1 MRWFN
6 NLSFRYKLM
15 LPLGLLAALILF
27 MALTALFVIRDL
39 GSTTQE
45 IIRTDIASV
54 NYLLQADRDLYQAL
68 VAERSMIFV
77 DVESEKFKKL
87 SQSHSENVQQ
97 AHDRLDKFMQ
107 LAEQAGFA
115 ETEGMLPQFES
126 YRKLRDQWEAL
137 TKEIVKQRAT
147 NSRTGRNTA
156 IEMSFGNSAAAFKT
170 MRDTIDQLSEKIIKR
185 IDRISRE
192 SDASVAAGTLHTT
205 ILVVVGVVL
214 CILLAVLFPLL
225 VVRPMC
231 QLILHLQDIAE
242 GEGDLT
248 VRLDEKSHDEMGQ
261 VARAFNKF
269 INKLQGIIT
278 QVASSS
284 TQVSTASEELSLSS
298 KQSSELT
305 SRQRN
310 ETEQVATAI
319 NEMTATVGEV
329 AKSAS
334 EAARAADQSDTEA
347 TEGRQVVFKTVEA
360 IDNLVNEVER
370 SAQVISRLK
379 NESET
384 IGSVLDVIKGIAEQT
399 NLLALNAAIEAAR
412 AGEQGRGFA
421 VVADEV
427 RTLAQRTQESTQ
439 EIEKMIAALQNGAS
453 EAESVMQ
460 QSRDL
465 AHSTVEQAGHA
476 GESLEAITRSVAT
489 IRDMNTQIASAAEEQ
504 SAVAG
509 ELNRNITN
517 IHQVSEE
524 SEQQANSM
532 NSACSELARMGEQLQ
547 QLVGRFKV

>member
-27 MALTALFVIRDL
+27 MALIALFVIREL
-39 GSTTQE
+39 GSTTEE
-45 IIRTDIASV
+45 IIITDIASV

-77 DVESEKFKKL
+77 DVESENFKKL
-87 SQSHSENVQQ
+87 TTSHDENVEQ
-97 AHDRLDKFMQ
+97 AHTRIEKFIQ
-107 LAEQAGFA
+107 IAEQSGFA
-115 ETEGMLPQFES
+115 ETEDMLPLFES
-126 YRKLRDQWEAL
+126 YRKMRDQWETL
-137 TKEIVKQRAT
+137 TKEIIKQRASNT
-147 NSRTGRNTA
+147 RTGRNTA
-156 IEMSFGNSAAAFKT
+156 IEMSFGDSAKAFKD
-170 MRDTIDQLSEKIIKR
+170 MRGTIDVLSEKIIKR
-185 IDRISRE
+185 IDRIRKE
-192 SDASVAAGTLHTT
+192 SEASVKSGTLRTT
-205 ILVVVGVVL
+205 TLVVIGVTV

-225 VVRPMC
+225 VVKPIQ
-231 QLILHLQDIAE
+231 QLIRHLQDIAE

-261 VARAFNKF
+261 VAKAFNQF
-269 INKLQGIIT
+269 INNLQGIIT

-298 KQSSELT
+298 EQSSELT

-319 NEMTATVGEV
+319 NEMTATVQEV
-329 AKSAS
+329 AKSAA
-334 EAARAADQSDTEA
+334 EAARAADQADNEA
-347 TEGRQVVFKTVEA
+347 NQGRNVVFQTVEA
-360 IDNLVNEVER
+360 IDNLVSEVER

-379 NESET
+379 SESET

-439 EIEKMIAALQNGAS
+439 EIEQMIAALQNGAQ

-460 QSRDL
+460 QSRDR
-465 AHSTVEQAGHA
+465 AHSTVEQASHA
-476 GESLEAITRSVAT
+476 GESLESITRSVAT

-517 IHQVSEE
+517 IHMVSEE
-524 SEQQANSM
+524 TQQQAGSIR
-532 NSACSELARMGEQLQ
+532 SACSELARMGEQLQ